1 MNPSITW
8 QQVHDKFYRKEK
20 IYSMNW
26 GNVDLSKYLCAASS
40 FGGPIALI
48 RNDKRLVAI
57 SGQNIKQMLQIFT
70 SSGKLLH
77 QFQWDK
83 GVIVAMG
90 WAKNEQLVCA
100 LEQGSIVILDLFGSS
115 IQISL
120 GEDAKEFG
128 IIDAVIFQDG
138 VVALTNNYQ
147 FIAITSLQEP
157 RPRALANV
165 GLLEKPDCWDILP
178 PDQTIGR
185 HLEVYVATKKTVFVV
200 DQIKAQDQL
209 LQKGPFHRMSISP
222 NGKLLALYTFDGR
235 LWVVSTDFQVSLADF
250 KTNSNSPPLQMAW
263 CGNDS
268 VLLHWDDVILLV
280 GPSGDYLKFSYE
292 GVVQLVPELDC
303 ARIISAEKCEVLNR
317 VPKSNV
323 DIFRIGSTSP
333 SAILYDAREQ
343 FDAKSPKADENI
355 RSVRLY
361 LSQAVDTCIEAAGNE
376 FDVNLQKSIMKAASF
391 GKAFLDYYPSAR
403 LVSMNKSL
411 RVLNTIRDPEVGI
424 PLTIGQ
430 YHAITADGLVKS
442 SIEDEESVS
451 RVIFDKLSEKKNISY
466 AEVAKEAYNSGRT
479 KLATKLLEFESC
491 AADQVPLL
499 LNMKQD
505 DLALKKAI
513 ESGDTDLVYL
523 VLFHMKRILQAAEFF
538 RIINDK
544 PLACALLEIYSK
556 QQDQQLL
563 RDFYYQDDRRV
574 SSANLVFISNYNQ
587 SNVESRISELKAA
600 WKIYGETKTTVNE
613 AKVTEETIKLL
624 HLQNQLENDINHP
637 FVDLSLNDTILKCFT
652 LRHPNK
658 ASKLKSEF
666 KVADKKFL
674 SLEFRSIVDMHN
686 WDGMESFAKAYPK
699 FNHKFAID
707 MLLRKGHVNECNK
720 YIDLLPAHLQKDV
733 RAYRETWQ
741 RSLRNNN
748 LRSSTAN
755 LNQ

>member
-1 MNPSITW
+1 MNPSISW

-20 IYSMNW
+20 IYTMNW
-26 GNVDLSKYLCAASS
+26 GNIDLSKYLVAASP

-57 SGQNIKQMLQIFT
+57 NGQNIKQMLQIYT
-70 SSGKLLH
+70 SSGRLLH

-83 GVIVAMG
+83 GSIVAMG
-90 WAKNEQLVCA
+90 WAKNEQLICA

-128 IIDAVIFQDG
+128 IIDAVVFNDG
-138 VVALTNNYQ
+138 VVALTNNFQ
-147 FIAITSLQEP
+147 FIAITSLHEP
-157 RPRALANV
+157 RPRNLANI

-178 PDQTIGR
+178 PDQNIGR

-200 DQIKAQDQL
+200 DQIRAQDQL
-209 LQKGPFHRMSISP
+209 LQKGPFHKMAISP

-250 KTNSNSPPLQMAW
+250 KTNSDSPPLQMAW

-268 VLLHWDDVILLV
+268 VLLHWDDIILLV

-292 GVVQLVPELDC
+292 GVVQLVSEIDC
-303 ARIISAEKCEVLNR
+303 ARIISSEKCEVINR
-317 VPKSNV
+317 VPKANV

-343 FDAKSPKADENI
+343 YDEKSPKADENI
-355 RSVRLY
+355 RSIRLY
-361 LSQAVDTCIEAAGNE
+361 LSQAVDACIEAAGNE
-376 FDVNLQKSIMKAASF
+376 FEVNLQKSILKAASF

-403 LVSMNKSL
+403 LVDMNRSL
-411 RVLNTIRDPEVGI
+411 RILNAIRHPDVGI
-424 PLTIGQ
+424 PLTISQ
-430 YHAITADGLVKS
+430 YQELTAEGLVSTLINRRLFSIAKSVCDYLEIPSDRVLISWACYKVKS

-451 RVIFDKLSEKKNISY
+451 RIIFDKLSERKNISY
-466 AEVAKEAYNSGRT
+466 AEVAKEAYRSGRT

-499 LNMKQD
+499 LSMQQD

-523 VLFHMKRILQAAEFF
+523 TLFHMKRKLQSAEFF

-544 PLACALLEIYSK
+544 PLACALLEIYAK
-556 QQDQQLL
+556 QQDPQLL

-574 SSANLVFISNYNQ
+574 SSANLIFISNYKQ
-587 SNVESRISELKAA
+587 TNVEARISELKAA
-600 WKIYGETKTTVNE
+600 WKIYGESKTTSNE

-624 HLQNQLENDINHP
+624 HLQQQLENEINHP

-652 LRHPNK
+652 LQHPNK

-666 KVADKKFL
+666 KVADKK
-674 SLEFRSIVDMHN
+674 
-686 WDGMESFAKAYPK
+686 
-699 FNHKFAID
+699 
-707 MLLRKGHVNECNK
+707 
-720 YIDLLPAHLQKDV
+720 
-733 RAYRETWQ
+733 
-741 RSLRNNN
+741 
-748 LRSSTAN
+748 
-755 LNQ
+755 